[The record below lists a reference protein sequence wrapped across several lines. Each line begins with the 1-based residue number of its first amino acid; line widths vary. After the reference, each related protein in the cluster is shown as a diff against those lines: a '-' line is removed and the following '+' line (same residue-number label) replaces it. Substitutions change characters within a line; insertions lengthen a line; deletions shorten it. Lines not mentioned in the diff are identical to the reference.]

1 MPRTDDIS
9 IPVARP
15 EIAEADALLV
25 AEAVRSGWVSHG
37 PMTRRFETE
46 FASAVGA
53 SHAIAVNSGTAAL
66 HVSLAALGIGP
77 GDEVIVPSLTFIS
90 SANVI
95 LYLGAKPVLVE
106 CDPKTFNVTPEIIA
120 RAITPETKAVMP
132 VEMNGIPLDYAP
144 IIQLCADHDI
154 AIVADS
160 AEALGSEYRGVR
172 IGSQAPV
179 HCFSFFP
186 NKSITTGE
194 GGMVTCADEQLAALI
209 RQLVNQGQDGRY
221 NHVALGYNYR
231 MTEMQAALGIS
242 QLSRLD
248 EQLKR
253 KEELAQFYDRYLQ
266 DVAGLELA
274 PRPEWATAQSWFMYS
289 LTVANRSIRDD
300 VAEHLAAN
308 GIDTRLGFP
317 PIHNQPYYRETFGYR
332 PEDLPISM
340 DTWERKID
348 LPSWP
353 QMTDGERQRVV
364 TAVKEALKVA
374 RPASDEPVGIEGSR
388 SVQR

>member
-1 MPRTDDIS
+1 FVWIS
-9 IPVARP
+9 R
-15 EIAEADALLV
+15 
-25 AEAVRSGWVSHG
+25 G
-37 PMTRRFETE
+37 PMTRRSGED
-46 FASAVGA
+46 FAAAVGA
-53 SHAIAVNSGTAAL
+53 THAIALNSGTAAL
-66 HVSLAALGIGP
+66 HVALAALGVGP

-106 CDPKTFNVTPEIIA
+106 CDPNTFNVTPEIITA
-120 RAITPETKAVMP
+120 AITSKTKAVMP
-132 VEMNGIPLDYAP
+132 VDMNGIPLDYDP
-144 IIQLCADHDI
+144 ILRLCAEHDI
-154 AIVADS
+154 AVVADS

-172 IGSQAPV
+172 IGSQAPI

-186 NKSITTGE
+186 NKTITTGE
-194 GGMVTCADEQLAALI
+194 GGMVTCVDNETEGRI

-221 NHVALGYNYR
+221 NHVALGFNYR

-248 EQLKR
+248 AQIEA
-253 KEELAQFYDRYLQ
+253 KEKLAQFYDRNLEG
-266 DVAGLELA
+266 VPGLELA

-289 LTVANRSIRDD
+289 LTVANRTVRDEI
-300 VAEHLAAN
+300 AEHLATN

-317 PIHNQPYYRETFGYR
+317 PIHNQPYYRDTFGYK

-340 DTWERKID
+340 QTWERKID

-353 QMTDGERQRVV
+353 KMTAEQRNRVAA
-364 TAVKEALKVA
+364 AVKEAL
-374 RPASDEPVGIEGSR
+374 
-388 SVQR
+388 SVKN